1 VIVISYVIVRVF
13 HLSSWGGPPLFR
25 EPAELQSPMEVS
37 TLPAPLFTTITDY
50 TVMVLRSNSNSFV
63 MDTAPRG
70 EGLGSNRR
78 GGRVICQQFCLLSA
92 GGNTLLESAGSGVWV
107 GTSLS
112 QQTVLILLVM
122 VAPLQSVP
130 GVSPPRGLIA
140 GS

>member
-1 VIVISYVIVRVF
+1 MIVISYVIVRVF

-70 EGLGSNRR
+70 EGLGSNAEEAESSVSSSVCSPQ
-78 GGRVICQQFCLLSA
+78 GETPCWRV
-92 GGNTLLESAGSGVWV
+92 
-107 GTSLS
+107 
-112 QQTVLILLVM
+112 LVQ
-122 VAPLQSVP
+122 VC
-130 GVSPPRGLIA
+130 G
-140 GS
+140 